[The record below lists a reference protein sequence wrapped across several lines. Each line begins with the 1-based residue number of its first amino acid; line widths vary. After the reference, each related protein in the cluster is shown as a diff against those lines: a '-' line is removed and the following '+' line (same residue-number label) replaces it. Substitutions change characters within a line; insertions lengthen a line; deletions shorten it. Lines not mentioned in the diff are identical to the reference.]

1 MNLSNKLAIITGASR
16 GIGRALALELARCGC
31 DLLLTALEAD
41 ELNQLQI
48 ELQAFPIKVKIITTD
63 LSSPDS
69 LRNFLNWIK
78 DHEQPPDILVNN
90 VGMGGQF
97 GRFEYLNLSNLEK
110 IIALN
115 VSAFIRLNHELIPVL
130 RQRPHAKIVNIS
142 SGIARLPYPGLAVY
156 GATKAFVSSFS
167 ESLACEL
174 ADSNIDVHCFFP
186 GFTSTHYM
194 ETSEMDMRKIPPWM
208 IRTPEYVA
216 SRIVKAMKKDYPW
229 YYSDLKTKLL
239 PLIGSLLP
247 QGLKISIF
255 KNLFWEL
262 PDEK

>member
-1 MNLSNKLAIITGASR
+1 MDLSNKLAIITGASR
-16 GIGRALALELARCGC
+16 GIGRALAVELAKCNC
-31 DLLLTALEAD
+31 HLLLTALETG
-41 ELNQLQI
+41 ELNDLLN
-48 ELQAFPIKVKIITTD
+48 ELRAYPVNTKTFAAD
-63 LSSPDS
+63 LSNPDS
-69 LRNFLNWIK
+69 RKEFFTWI
-78 DHEQPPDILVNN
+78 HTNGQPPDILINN
-90 VGMGGQF
+90 VGMGGRF
-97 GRFEYLNLSNLEK
+97 ARFENLNPNEIEK

-115 VSAFIRLNHELIPVL
+115 VSSFVQLTRELIPL
-130 RQRPHAKIVNIS
+130 LHQRPQAKIVNIS

-194 ETSEMDMRKIPPWM
+194 ETSKMDMRKIPPWM

-216 SRIVKAMKKDYPW
+216 TRIAKALKKDYQW
-229 YYSDLKTKLL
+229 YYSDLKTKFL

-247 QGLKISIF
+247 QRLKIYIF